1 MTAPA
6 TPHTATTVLNAKPGL
21 AHKLGCAPAWRIYV
35 LPVLAFNTLIALGLT
50 LAGSHTLGLNML
62 YSQAIGCSISALIGL
77 GVRVLINDWR
87 TQARRLVLIVPVA
100 VLLGTLMGSGLADT
114 LSNQRSLSLWATLP
128 RQFWGTLVL
137 SLVASAVMTYFF
149 VSRAQLAAE
158 REAAKAAQQQAA
170 EARLKLL
177 ESQLE
182 PHMLFNTLANLRVLI
197 ALDPQQAQ
205 AMLDH
210 LIAYLRS
217 TLSASRASEHTVAQ
231 EFERLHDYLSLMAVR
246 MGPRLRFS
254 FDLPPNLA
262 SCAVP
267 ALLLQPLVENAIRH
281 GLEPQ
286 VQGGHVQVRAQR
298 LGQHLRLTVVDD
310 GVGPGLH
317 WDALAH
323 LGDGGATHAASLD
336 DSGGFGLQQVRQ
348 RLHALYGDQ
357 AALEIVA
364 ASPTGTR
371 ASVQFPLKQWIKS
384 PPPPQ
389 P

>member
-1 MTAPA
+1 MTASTP
-6 TPHTATTVLNAKPGL
+6 PHTETAIPSVRPGISRRPWF
-21 AHKLGCAPAWRIYV
+21 APAWRGYV
-35 LPVLAFNTLIALGLT
+35 LPVLVFNTLIALGLT
-50 LAGSHTLGLNML
+50 LLGSHTLGLNML
-62 YSQAIGCSISALIGL
+62 YSQAIGCSISALIGFA
-77 GVRVLINDWR
+77 VRVLISNWR

-100 VLLGTLMGSGLADT
+100 VLLGTLAGSGLADA

-137 SLVASAVMTYFF
+137 SLVAGAVMTYFF

-158 REAAKAAQQQAA
+158 REAAKAAQRQAA

-197 ALDPQQAQ
+197 GLDPTQAQ

-210 LIAYLRS
+210 LIDYLRS

-231 EFERLHDYLSLMAVR
+231 EFERLRDYLSLMAVR

-254 FDLPPNLA
+254 FDLPPDLV
-262 SCAVP
+262 SCSMP

-286 VQGGHVQVRAQR
+286 MQGGHVQVRAQR
-298 LGQHLRLTVVDD
+298 LGQQLRLTVVDD
-310 GVGPGLH
+310 GVGLGQNL
-317 WDALAH
+317 DAVARSA
-323 LGDGGATHAASLD
+323 DTSAADSGSL
-336 DSGGFGLQQVRQ
+336 GGFGLAQVRQ
-348 RLHALYGDQ
+348 RLRTLYGAQ
-357 AALEIVA
+357 AALEIAA
-364 ASPTGTR
+364 ASPIGTR
-371 ASVQFPLKQWIKS
+371 ASVQFPLNQ
-384 PPPPQ
+384 
-389 P
+389 